1 MPLSEKIMKISL
13 ISLLSI
19 ILLSSACSLQQPKR
33 NLSSVYES
41 ESLDIDSFAID
52 DEDDEA
58 LSKLAPAKETIWARW
73 FNKKV
78 GFFNNPDH
86 VIAYDLIKIAKKTI
100 DIEIYEM
107 KDPKFRDLLL
117 GALKRGVKIRIIK
130 DSNTVADSCDELS
143 DTKEL
148 SKPDC
153 MLEKAYV
160 HEILGLGAQY
170 VYFNKMKLCAEE
182 GKRGCFQHGKMIIV
196 DSRFLLLSTGNF
208 NSSSFCN
215 LDTKPSKCNR
225 DYSYVTKNKKVI
237 HFLESVFNKDIT
249 RERWDMKSGIASGNM
264 GVTVSPFSQPRL
276 VSLIKSAKKSVIIQN
291 QYLEEPAINEAINEK
306 AAEGIEVK
314 VMVSD
319 FCNYGRP
326 TASKK
331 KKTFDIYSSFDRSGV
346 KTKIFTP
353 QMKINGKAGYLHAK
367 AIVIDGRLA
376 WIGSVN
382 GSLNSTSKNREFGI
396 IFKTKKAVKKLLKVM
411 NEDFN
416 HPRSTTWE
424 KSLSCEKPTYG
435 EVIED

>member
-1 MPLSEKIMKISL
+1 MRAH
-13 ISLLSI
+13 LLI
-19 ILLSSACSLQQPKR
+19 ILVLVNLAAACSTTQSPTNR
-33 NLSSVYES
+33 EISSVHTA
-41 ESLDIDSFAID
+41 ESLDLESFAID
-52 DEDDEA
+52 DEEDEA
-58 LSKLAPAKETIWARW
+58 LSKIAPAKETIWSRW

-86 VIAYDLIKIAKKTI
+86 VIAFDLIKLAKKTI

-107 KDPKFRDLLL
+107 KDPKFRDLII

-153 MLEKAYV
+153 MREKAYV
-160 HEILGLGAQY
+160 QEILSLGAQY

-215 LDTKPSKCNR
+215 LETKPSKCNR

-237 HFLESVFNKDIT
+237 KFLESVFNKDIT

-276 VSLIKSAKKSVIIQN
+276 VSLIKSAKRSVIIQN

-306 AAEGIEVK
+306 AAEGVEVK

-331 KKTFDIYSSFDRSGV
+331 KKTFNIYTSFDSSGV

-367 AIVIDGRLA
+367 AIVIDEKLA

-396 IFKTKKAVKKLLKVM
+396 IFKTKKAVRKLLKVM

-416 HPRSTTWE
+416 HPQSISWE
-424 KSLSCEKPTYG
+424 RSLSCEKPSSN
-435 EVIED
+435 EVEDD